1 MKKILTFLSLML
13 CLFATAQEVTDT
25 MYIYRND
32 NIIERI
38 PVSKIDSVVFVAPKA
53 PAVPETPT
61 VAYEAIDLG
70 LPSGVK
76 WATCNVGA
84 SSPEEYGGYYAWGEI
99 EEKDDYSWDTY
110 RWCNG
115 SYASMTKYCTDDS
128 FGTVDNK
135 ILLDPED
142 DVAHVKWGG
151 SWRMPIEAEQDE
163 LRNNCTWTWTTL
175 NGVNGYEVT
184 GPNGNSIFLPAAGY
198 RNGTE
203 VYHRGY
209 FGCYWSSLLGSN
221 GGYNAFYLY
230 FDGSDY
236 DWNYSDRYI
245 GLSVRPV
252 CGGTTVPVESYT
264 VSVSSNGNGVVSI
277 EGTQES
283 SVTVS
288 TGASVTVVATPA
300 DGYKFIGWY
309 IGESDTPV
317 STDAAYT
324 FTVTADIVLLAKFE
338 LIESSSTTYEAI
350 DLGLPSGLKWA
361 TCNVGASSPEEY
373 GGYYAWGEIEE
384 KDDYSW
390 DTYRWCNGSYAS
402 MTKYCTD
409 DSFGTVDNKI
419 LLDPEDDVAHVKWGG
434 SWRMPIEAEQDE
446 LRNNCTWTWT
456 TLNGVNGYEVTG
468 PNGNSIFLP
477 AAGYRNG
484 TEVYHRGYFGC
495 YWSSL
500 LGSNGGYNAFYLY
513 FDGSDYDWNYSDRY
527 IGLSVRPVCGGTT
540 VPVESYTV
548 SVSSNGNGV
557 VSIEGTQESSVTVST
572 GASVT
577 VVATPADGYK
587 FIGWYIGESETP
599 VSTDAVYTFTV
610 SANVALVA
618 KFESFVEF
626 VDGHGCVDLG
636 LPSGLKWATC
646 NVGAT
651 SPEESGVYRIW
662 SATTY
667 DWGNNWRMP
676 TKDDFQELI
685 NNCTWS
691 WIMQNGVNG
700 VEFTGNNG
708 NRIFLP
714 AAGYGSGSTLYE
726 FGSAGFYW
734 SSTYYNS
741 LNSYPLLFNH
751 NGCSVTD
758 YMSREYSL
766 SIRLVFSEN

>member
-1 MKKILTFLSLML
+1 
-13 CLFATAQEVTDT
+13 

-53 PAVPETPT
+53 PAVPDVPETP
-61 VAYEAIDLG
+61 VYEAIDLG

-84 SSPEEYGGYYAWGEI
+84 TKPEEYGGYYAWGEI
-99 EEKDDYSWDTY
+99 EEKDDYSWNTY

-115 SYASMTKYCTDDS
+115 TYDSMTKYCTS
-128 FGTVDNK
+128 ASNGTVDNK
-135 ILLDPED
+135 TVLEPED

-151 SWRMPIEAEQDE
+151 SWRMPTKAEQDE
-163 LRNNCTWTWTTL
+163 LRNNCTWTWKTL

-184 GPNGNSIFLPAAGY
+184 GPNGNSIFLPAAAY
-198 RNGTE
+198 RIGSD
-203 VYHRGY
+203 VYYRGY
-209 FGCYWSSLLGSN
+209 NGNYWSGSL
-221 GGYNAFYLY
+221 F
-230 FDGSDY
+230 SDY
-236 DWNYSDRYI
+236 SECAYYLGFSDSSYDWYGHDRCV
-245 GLSVRPV
+245 GRSVRPV
-252 CGGTTVPVESYT
+252 CDGTTVPVENYT
-264 VSVSSNGNGVVSI
+264 VSVLSNGNGVVSI

-288 TGASVTVVATPA
+288 AGASVTVVATP
-300 DGYKFIGWY
+300 
-309 IGESDTPV
+309 
-317 STDAAYT
+317 
-324 FTVTADIVLLAKFE
+324 
-338 LIESSSTTYEAI
+338 
-350 DLGLPSGLKWA
+350 
-361 TCNVGASSPEEY
+361 
-373 GGYYAWGEIEE
+373 
-384 KDDYSW
+384 
-390 DTYRWCNGSYAS
+390 
-402 MTKYCTD
+402 
-409 DSFGTVDNKI
+409 DS
-419 LLDPEDDVAHVKWGG
+419 
-434 SWRMPIEAEQDE
+434 
-446 LRNNCTWTWT
+446 
-456 TLNGVNGYEVTG
+456 
-468 PNGNSIFLP
+468 
-477 AAGYRNG
+477 
-484 TEVYHRGYFGC
+484 
-495 YWSSL
+495 
-500 LGSNGGYNAFYLY
+500 
-513 FDGSDYDWNYSDRY
+513 
-527 IGLSVRPVCGGTT
+527 
-540 VPVESYTV
+540 
-548 SVSSNGNGV
+548 
-557 VSIEGTQESSVTVST
+557 
-572 GASVT
+572 
-577 VVATPADGYK
+577 GYK

-599 VSTDAVYTFTV
+599 VSTDATYTFTVSANVALVAKFESFVEFVDGHGCVDLGLPSGLKWATCNVGATSPEDYGDYYAWGEIKEKDDYTKDNSVTYGKDMSSISGNPEYDVASAQWGDTWRMPTSDEINELCKNCTWEWTTRNNVNGYKVTGPNGNSIFLPAAGNCNGTKVNNIGSYGCYWSGSMYKDFLNAYDLLFNSSRCDLNTSYRYQGLSVRPVYDGETIPVESYTVSVSTNGNGVVSIEGTQESSVTVSAGASVTVVATPDSGYKFIGWYIGESETPVSTDATYTFTV

-676 TKDDFQELI
+676 TQAELEELI

-751 NGCSVTD
+751 NGCTTKE
-758 YMSREYSL
+758 YFNRETGIN
-766 SIRLVFSEN
+766 IRLVLSDN